1 MGFGCARSSEIL
13 SREWDYFVL
22 APNLFP
28 LWVSKVRGGKL
39 ISIGALFDLMTRKWS
54 CSLAAEMYVP
64 PSVERVGRG

>member
-1 MGFGCARSSEIL
+1 LHPIC
-13 SREWDYFVL
+13 SRF
-22 APNLFP
+22 
-28 LWVSKVRGGKL
+28 WVSKVRGGKL